1 MPTAAQCDDARDEL
15 AALKSARLGMY
26 RTGAIR
32 SVTSSSGKRLE
43 YQPTSIRD
51 LNARITQLEAT
62 VSLCD
67 GCGGRRVINFIPVTR

>member
-43 YQPTSIRD
+43 YQPSSIKD
-51 LNARITQLEAT
+51 LNGRIAQLEAT
-62 VSLCD
+62 IALCD